1 MGETIVQNLDIRQVV
16 VTKAAEFSGYNIRF
30 EINEQHYQ
38 MLVGKNTD
46 YIAINIK
53 HIFRTKETCQLC
65 GKRVFPAPLGQQIC
79 PHLQA
84 ERNELLPYFLTTYPE
99 VFSS

>member
-1 MGETIVQNLDIRQVV
+1 MENPLDLMIQQVAISKS
-16 VTKAAEFSGYNIRF
+16 TEYSGYNIRF
-30 EINEQHYQ
+30 EISGQQYH

-53 HIFRTKETCQLC
+53 HLFHSKATCALC

-79 PHLQA
+79 SYLQEEK
-84 ERNELLPYFLTTYPE
+84 ERLLPYFLTSYSE
-99 VFSS
+99 QFVS